1 MVHCVHCTHCTHYTV
16 LFDSYLSDKG
26 SELFV
31 ERVVAAYGNPV
42 AGESGAGRAP
52 LLFRGHLSTA
62 QRVVGLF
69 YRTRCTWTNRLF
81 IGVYRLFRCVK
92 GLLEV
97 FNGSFIGVNKL
108 FYGCSYGCVPTFLPH
123 ALHMDKRQC
132 GHSNAPV
139 KWTTL
144 LLEAPISITSGE
156 PSSKVHWINKIGCL
170 EGKWVV

>member
-1 MVHCVHCTHCTHYTV
+1 M
-16 LFDSYLSDKG
+16 
-26 SELFV
+26 
-31 ERVVAAYGNPV
+31 
-42 AGESGAGRAP
+42 
-52 LLFRGHLSTA
+52 
-62 QRVVGLF
+62 
-69 YRTRCTWTNRLF
+69 
-81 IGVYRLFRCVK
+81 
-92 GLLEV
+92 

-156 PSSKVHWINKIGCL
+156 PSSKVHWINRLFRGVNGLFRGVSRHRKLCRGVHGLFRGVNILFREVL
-170 EGKWVV
+170 EGCNGLF